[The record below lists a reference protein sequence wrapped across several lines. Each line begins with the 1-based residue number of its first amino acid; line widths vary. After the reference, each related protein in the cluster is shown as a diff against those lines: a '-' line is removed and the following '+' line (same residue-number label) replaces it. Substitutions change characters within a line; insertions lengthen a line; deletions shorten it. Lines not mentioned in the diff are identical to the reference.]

1 MNGERAVV
9 SPIAGRSS
17 TSVWKFVLAICGGV
31 LVLATLLWQ
40 ALTAQGAPDPTSKGL
55 SHTAM
60 AFSSGVLVFREGLEA
75 VLVLAV
81 VTSGLIR
88 SRQDYWRSV
97 LAGAAAAFLATIA
110 TWFIA
115 VAIISSV
122 NAPMLQIQAATG
134 LLAIAVLLVVMNW
147 FFHKIY
153 WTGWIGHHSARG
165 RNLLKDSTGLDRK
178 TFWGLALLG
187 FTAVYREGFE
197 IVLFLQDLRLK
208 AGTGIILTGAGI
220 GLALT
225 GIVAGLVFSAHQR
238 LPYKKMLVWAGVL
251 LGVVM
256 VVMVGESVQ
265 EMQLAHWLPTTNLAL
280 PIPNWVG
287 TWFATF
293 PTVEGLIGQALAI
306 LFVVG
311 PFAWVRMKVHRMK
324 AAPTVCPVNAEPLD
338 CVIAHPNLVSSECS
352 VCEDKPE
359 ASEAHGVQK

>member
-1 MNGERAVV
+1 MTLSAVLPKSL
-9 SPIAGRSS
+9 SPWR
-17 TSVWKFVLAICGGV
+17 VVLAILGGA
-31 LVLATLLWQ
+31 LVVGALVWQ
-40 ALTAQGAPDPTSKGL
+40 ALTAQGAPDPTAKGL
-55 SHTAM
+55 SHAAM

-88 SRQDYWRSV
+88 STQEYWRSV
-97 LAGAAAAFLATIA
+97 LAGAAAAFLATVA

-115 VAIISSV
+115 IAIIASV

-147 FFHKIY
+147 FFHKVY

-165 RNLLKDSTGLDRK
+165 RNLLKDSAGLDGK

-208 AGTGIILTGAGI
+208 AGTGIVLGGAGI
-220 GLALT
+220 GLLLT
-225 GIVAGLVFSAHQR
+225 GIVAALVFSAHQR

-265 EMQLAHWLPTTNLAL
+265 EMQLAHWLTTTNLAL
-280 PIPNWVG
+280 PIPSWIG

-293 PTVEGLIGQALAI
+293 PTLEGLIGQGLAI

-311 PFAWVRMKVHRMK
+311 PFAWVRMKVRRMK
-324 AAPTVCPVNAEPLD
+324 SAPAICPVNSEPLD
-338 CVIAHPNLVSSECS
+338 CVIAHANVVSNDCS
-352 VCEDKPE
+352 ICEND
-359 ASEAHGVQK
+359 

>member
-1 MNGERAVV
+1 MKGQQTLNPSLARQG
-9 SPIAGRSS
+9 AGFPWRI
-17 TSVWKFVLAICGGV
+17 VLAIFG
-31 LVLATLLWQ
+31 LAFVVIALIWQ
-40 ALTAQGAPDPTSKGL
+40 AIAAQGAPDPTAKGL
-55 SHTAM
+55 SHAAM

-88 SRQDYWRSV
+88 SRQEYWRSV
-97 LAGAAAAFLATIA
+97 LAGAAAACLATIA

-122 NAPMLQIQAATG
+122 NAPMLQIQAVTG

-147 FFHKIY
+147 FFHKVY

-165 RNLLKDSTGLDRK
+165 RNLLRGSTELDRN

-220 GLALT
+220 GLLLT
-225 GIVAGLVFSAHQR
+225 CIVAGLVFSAHQR
-238 LPYKKMLVWAGVL
+238 LPYKKMLVWAGIL

-265 EMQLAHWLPTTNLAL
+265 EMQLAYWLPSTNLSL
-280 PIPNWVG
+280 PIPSWVG
-287 TWFATF
+287 TWFAVF
-293 PTVEGLIGQALAI
+293 PTVEGFIGQTLAI

-311 PFAWVRMKVHRMK
+311 PFAWVRTKVRRMK

-338 CVIAHPNLVSSECS
+338 CVIAHPSLSSLDCA
-352 VCEDKPE
+352 VCEDGSD
-359 ASEAHGVQK
+359 ALG